1 MRRLG
6 GKRSQAARGEVAQ
19 QLLAGVKRLGVT
31 PEPAAQAEIED
42 GFGAGA
48 DGEDRFDAVV
58 GLLGMLLVLRGERR
72 SGEPDDPVVSRVEG
86 WILGQQA

>member
-1 MRRLG
+1 MLCETRRLDINVE
-6 GKRSQAARGEVAQ
+6 RSAR
-19 QLLAGVKRLGVT
+19 
-31 PEPAAQAEIED
+31 AEIED

-58 GLLGMLLVLRGERR
+58 GLLGMLGVVRGRR
-72 SGEPDDPVVSRVEG
+72 CSGEPDDPVVRRVEG